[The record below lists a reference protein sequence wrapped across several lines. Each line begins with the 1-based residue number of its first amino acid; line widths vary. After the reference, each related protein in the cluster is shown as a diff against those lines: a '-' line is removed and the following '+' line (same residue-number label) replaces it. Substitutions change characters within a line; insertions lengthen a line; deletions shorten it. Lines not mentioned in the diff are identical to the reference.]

1 MFIDYAE
8 IRVKAGDGGDGCVSF
23 RREKFVPRGGPDGGS
38 GGSGGDV
45 IIKADRGLT
54 TLLDFRYKPYLKAEN
69 GKHGKGKTKA
79 GRSGAGLVVKV
90 PPGTVIRDVSSG
102 RMLADLVEDGE
113 MYLAARGGSGGRG
126 NSTMKSPTNRAPRR
140 FEQGKPGAEA
150 NLALE
155 LKLIADVGLVGSPNA
170 GKSTLISRFS
180 NAAPKIAEYPFTTVQ
195 PQVGVVKTSGFF
207 SFTMAEIPGLIKDA
221 HKGKGLGDRFLRHV
235 ERTKLLLHLVDLADD
250 PVRDFRIVREELSFH
265 SDTIKPRMYIVVGN
279 KVDLPGARD
288 NLQALSRE
296 VKKHSTVHNEAIGIS
311 ALTGEGTDGLKEFLG
326 GMVERK
332 KNEN

>member
-45 IIKADRGLT
+45 IIKADRGLA

-69 GKHGKGKTKA
+69 GKHGKGKKRA
-79 GRSGAGLVVKV
+79 GHSGAGLVVKV

-102 RMLADLVEDGE
+102 RMLADLVEDGAT
-113 MYLAARGGSGGRG
+113 YLAARGGSGGRG
-126 NSTMKSPTNRAPRR
+126 NSTMKSSTNRAPRR
-140 FEQGKPGAEA
+140 FEPGKPGAEA

-195 PQVGVVKTSGFF
+195 PQVGVVSTSGFF

-235 ERTKLLLHLVDLADD
+235 ERTKLLVHLVDLADD

-296 VKKHSTVHNEAIGIS
+296 VKKHSAVHNEAIGIS
-311 ALTGEGTDGLKEFLG
+311 ALTGEGADGLKEFLG
-326 GMVERK
+326 GMVERA